1 MVLTKHQTA
10 AGPHWALDGYLLPAA
25 FNLAL
30 LMELPNSAIAKFL
43 QSIAVGESVETRHGA
58 SLLAPIEPMQEVWA
72 CGVTYLRSRDARK
85 EESSVK
91 DVYQKVYEAERPEIF
106 FKANGWRVMGHGM
119 PIRVRADS
127 AWNVPEPEMTLVVN
141 AHGEIIGYCAGNDV
155 SSRDI
160 EGANP
165 LYLPQAKVYNGAC
178 ALGPGIQLCDAA
190 ELHSLSIAMDI
201 SRGIKDVRGVAMN
214 AGVGKAASSFIF
226 SGETNTA
233 QMKRKPEELVR
244 YLYQELNFPNGAF
257 VLTGTGIIPSSD
269 FSLQSGDAVR
279 ITVGEL
285 TLENGVE

>member
-1 MVLTKHQTA
+1 MYLTKHQTA
-10 AGPHWALDGYLLPAA
+10 TGPRWALDGYLLPAS
-25 FNLAL
+25 FSLTL
-30 LMELPNSAIAKFL
+30 LMELPNSAISKFL
-43 QSIAVGESVETRHGA
+43 QSIAVGEKTA
-58 SLLAPIEPMQEVWA
+58 APLIAPIEAAQEVWA

-106 FKANGWRVMGHGM
+106 FKANGWRVMGHAM
-119 PIRVRADS
+119 PIRIRADS

-160 EGANP
+160 EGENP

-190 ELHSLSIAMDI
+190 ELGSLNVGLEIVRNTSE
-201 SRGIKDVRGVAMN
+201 VRGLPMN
-214 AGVGKAASSFIF
+214 ATMGKTESGLIF

-244 YLYQELNFPNGAF
+244 YLFQELNFPQGAF
-257 VLTGTGIIPSSD
+257 VLTGTGVVPGSD
-269 FSLQSGDAVR
+269 FTLKPGDVVR
-279 ITVGEL
+279 ITVGEM
-285 TLENGVE
+285 TLENSVA

>member
-1 MVLTKHQTA
+1 MFLTKHQTA
-10 AGPHWALDGYLLPAA
+10 AGPRWALDGYLLPAT
-25 FNLAL
+25 FSLSL
-30 LMELPNSAIAKFL
+30 LMELPNSAVAKFL
-43 QSIAVGESVETRHGA
+43 QSIAVGEKTDSPVV
-58 SLLAPIEPMQEVWA
+58 APIEATQEVWA

-119 PIRVRADS
+119 PIRIRADS
-127 AWNVPEPEMTLVVN
+127 TWNVPEPEMTLVVN

-160 EGANP
+160 EGENP

-190 ELHSLSIAMDI
+190 ELHSLSIAMQI
-201 SRGIKDVRGVAMN
+201 SRGVDEVRGVAMD
-214 AGVGKAASSFIF
+214 ASVGKASSSFIF
-226 SGETNTA
+226 SGETSTT

-244 YLYQELNFPNGAF
+244 YLYQELSFPNGAF
-257 VLTGTGIIPSSD
+257 VLTGTGIVPGSD
-269 FSLQSGDAVR
+269 FSLKPGDVVQ
-279 ITVGEL
+279 ITVGEM
-285 TLENGVE
+285 TLENVVE